1 MHPVK
6 ETVQNKSSIYTSTYL
21 RKKVV
26 TVTMLR
32 DLYFVFSQGFNDN
45 IWTVIQY
52 NLDKT
57 VHRIAK

>member
-21 RKKVV
+21 RKKLLS
-26 TVTMLR
+26 VTMLR

-52 NLDKT
+52 NLDKM